1 MMLHHR
7 FASMNPLFCLH
18 LPSSHPNASTP
29 KAAWATGPRP
39 PTFLPTDVP
48 QKSQICPLVSRIREP
63 GLNNARYRTA
73 PLGGFL
79 LPLPNTADSRPFL
92 PCRCTG
98 RFRQQSDDRR
108 TNEIREGF

>member
-1 MMLHHR
+1 MMLRHR
-7 FASMNPLFCLH
+7 FASMNP
-18 LPSSHPNASTP
+18 A
-29 KAAWATGPRP
+29 
-39 PTFLPTDVP
+39 FLPALTLP
-48 QKSQICPLVSRIREP
+48 APERIHAEGGLGHWAEAAHIPSDPRAPEAPNLTTP
-63 GLNNARYRTA
+63 GYRTA

-79 LPLPNTADSRPFL
+79 LPLPNTADARPFL